1 MDREG
6 IGYEQRDNCFVSID
20 DVERAQKLLD
30 RLTSRNWESYL
41 RKLAHLVNPWI
52 HPDEGLDLHG
62 YYWSVRQGEF
72 ATDVMFHE
80 KSSLERIYPA
90 LVKHAMHNFSSKD
103 VMRFLGRRTNSRF
116 NGEAKTHFQERDEGV
131 RVKHWAEENSI
142 KMYDKQGWVL
152 RVETTINDPRRFKVR
167 RLTNRKGVRCMGW
180 LPLRR
185 GIADMTRR
193 VEISRAANERYYEA
207 LAVVGIPDPTHE
219 FLNPVQRRVTKRNR
233 AHWALRPLTKQE
245 SQLFKLLLTGEHS
258 VQGFRNRDVRATLYP
273 RDGKDP
279 DRRRR
284 VSGRVT
290 RWFQLLRAHGLIR
303 KVSKTTYY
311 RVTNKGHKVMNAAI
325 KLRDVS
331 VLALAS

>member
-1 MDREG
+1 
-6 IGYEQRDNCFVSID
+6 
-20 DVERAQKLLD
+20 
-30 RLTSRNWESYL
+30 
-41 RKLAHLVNPWI
+41 
-52 HPDEGLDLHG
+52 
-62 YYWSVRQGEF
+62 
-72 ATDVMFHE
+72 
-80 KSSLERIYPA
+80 
-90 LVKHAMHNFSSKD
+90 
-103 VMRFLGRRTNSRF
+103 
-116 NGEAKTHFQERDEGV
+116 
-131 RVKHWAEENSI
+131 
-142 KMYDKQGWVL
+142 
-152 RVETTINDPRRFKVR
+152 
-167 RLTNRKGVRCMGW
+167 MGW

-219 FLNPVQRRVTKRNR
+219 ILDPVQRRVTKRNR
-233 AHWALRPLTKQE
+233 AHRALRPLTKQE

-284 VSGRVT
+284 ASGRVT